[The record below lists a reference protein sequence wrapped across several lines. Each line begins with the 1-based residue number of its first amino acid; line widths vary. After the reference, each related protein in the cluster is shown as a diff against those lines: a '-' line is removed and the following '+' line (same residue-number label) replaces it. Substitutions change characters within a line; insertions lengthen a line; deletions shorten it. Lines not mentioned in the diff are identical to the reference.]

1 MIGETP
7 VTEDM
12 LMEIALEAGADDI
25 KSTDDGFEITTAPS
39 DYQSVETALE
49 EKGVPTVSSEIVYLP
64 MEGTTVAVTEL
75 NQAKAVLK
83 FVDALDENDDVQ
95 NVYHNADIS
104 DEIMEKIEAE
114 DK

>member
-1 MIGETP
+1 
-7 VTEDM
+7 
-12 LMEIALEAGADDI
+12 
-25 KSTDDGFEITTAPS
+25 
-39 DYQSVETALE
+39 
-49 EKGVPTVSSEIVYLP
+49 

>member
-1 MIGETP
+1 
-7 VTEDM
+7 
-12 LMEIALEAGADDI
+12 
-25 KSTDDGFEITTAPS
+25 
-39 DYQSVETALE
+39 
-49 EKGVPTVSSEIVYLP
+49 

-75 NQAKAVLK
+75 SQAKAVLK

-95 NVYHNADIS
+95 NVYHNADIA